1 MYLRQSKPISEKGFT
16 LIELVIS
23 IVLVGIIAGVL
34 VPIIFYGTEGYRQQV
49 ARKELVNRARLAL
62 ERMSRE
68 LREAVPN
75 SVRVS
80 TVNASNDTLEFGRA
94 IFFSHYSSITG
105 GSSPYTLNDDTGLAV
120 PSASF
125 IVIYNVSPD
134 DFYAYPSSP
143 STFSVAGVS
152 GNQVS
157 INASAKPHSS
167 TKRYQMCESP
177 VTYARNT
184 SGELIRYFG
193 YAPGEDYKNSAADQ
207 NILIDHVSSIR
218 FQYSSGTLSNTAL
231 LTILMQVKA
240 GGETMNFHQEV
251 HIRNVP

>member
-1 MYLRQSKPISEKGFT
+1 MFLQQSKQTSENGFT

-34 VPIIFYGTEGYRQQV
+34 GPIIFYGTEGYRQQI
-49 ARKELVNRARLAL
+49 ARKELLSRGRIAL

-68 LREAVPN
+68 MRESVPN

-80 TVNASNDTLEFGRA
+80 STNSANDTIEFGRA
-94 IFFSHYSSITG
+94 VFFSHYNSITG
-105 GSSPYTLNDDTGLAV
+105 GSSPYTLNDDTGLNP
-120 PSASF
+120 PSTSF

-134 DFYAYPSSP
+134 DFYAYPASP
-143 STFSVAGVS
+143 STFQVAGVA

-157 INASAKPHSS
+157 INAPTKPHSS
-167 TKRYQMCESP
+167 TKRYQMCTGAI
-177 VTYARNT
+177 TYSRNT
-184 SGELIRYFG
+184 SGELIRYSG
-193 YAPGEDYKNSAADQ
+193 YDPGQAHGTSAIDQ
-207 NILIDHVSSIR
+207 NILTDHVSFVQ
-218 FQYSSGTLSNTAL
+218 FQYTSGTLTNTAL
-231 LTILMQVKA
+231 LTILLQVQA